1 MSDKLTVLKQYFGY
15 ASFRG
20 GQEEAIDAVLAG
32 RDVLCVMPTGAGKS
46 LCYQVPALLFRGVTL
61 VVSPLISLMK
71 DQVNALTQNGVRA
84 AYLNS
89 SLTAAQYDKAVEN
102 LKRGLYKIV
111 YVAPERLITPAFID
125 ACRTVRVD
133 LLAVD
138 EAHCISQWGQD
149 FRPSYLKISEFV
161 DALGYRPVIAA
172 FTATATAE
180 VKDDIEYSLRLSAPL
195 RVATGFDR
203 PNLRFEVYRPENR
216 FQKLLSIIRRKEGE
230 YGIVYCATRKTVEEV
245 EEKLLKAGIS
255 AAKYHAGLDA
265 EVRRKNQEDFVFDR
279 VSVMVATN
287 AFGMGID
294 KANVSFVI
302 HYNMPQDVEE
312 YYQEA
317 GRAGRDGSPADCI
330 LFYKPQDERTLRF
343 LIDHS
348 EPNPDLTPEQQQLVK
363 ERAHDRLKQMTV
375 YAKMTGCLRHYILR
389 YFGER
394 SPEYCGNC
402 SNCLTRF
409 REVDV
414 TEDAKKILAC
424 VGEMG
429 GSFGASKICEILT
442 GKQYDR
448 ITRWGLENKRSF
460 GALREKTIPEVRLVL
475 EHLLTEEYVETLDEE
490 FPTLALTPRAEA
502 VLSGDERVL
511 MMQEAP
517 KEPKPQKE
525 QRPVSR
531 IAPGARDG
539 ELFAE
544 LKALRRRLADE
555 RGVPAYIVFYDAT
568 LIEMCRRRPQT
579 KWELLAVPGVGE
591 AKLERYGDALLEIL
605 RRYPKEEPPS
615 DAPAPPVTKPPKPQT
630 VVFWRP
636 QPIEKPVV
644 KPPKEREPEPEIA
657 PAAEPIDPPPQKK
670 ARFRIS
676 RERAER
682 EILSEEPLK
691 ISAFAARINDV
702 ARAEGMRTVKSGRIT
717 AWLLR
722 IGLLTRRTRRS
733 KKKKPTEIGEEIGV
747 RSVKKEEYPNGVG
760 TNYYSLE
767 AQRFILRHF
776 CGVDLDAPALPEDV
790 SVSATSVPGEKRP
803 KRELP
808 YPIPAETLET
818 LEKEAVSE
826 TPVGIREFMRNVNRF
841 ARDGALAFVP
851 GIAVLRRM
859 ASFGLLERRLG
870 ETGRRG
876 YYPTES
882 GEEIGLSAT
891 IATARDSNFDMVL
904 YSPKAQ
910 KYVLEHIVFTILP
923 PDAPDGEESEK

>member
-15 ASFRG
+15 TSFRA
-20 GQEEAIDAVLAG
+20 GQDEATDAILQG

-71 DQVNALTQNGVRA
+71 DQVNSLTQNGVRA

-125 ACRTVRVD
+125 ACRTVKVD

-180 VKDDIEYSLRLSAPL
+180 VKDDIEYSLRLTAPL

-230 YGIVYCATRKTVEEV
+230 SGIVYCATRKTVEEV

-317 GRAGRDGSPADCI
+317 GRAGRDGSPADCV
-330 LFYKPQDERTLRF
+330 LFYKPQDVRTLRF

-429 GSFGASKICEILT
+429 GSFGATKICEILT

-460 GALREKTIPEVRLVL
+460 GALRGRSIPEVRLVL
-475 EHLLTEEYVETLDEE
+475 EHLLTEEYVETLDKE

-531 IAPGARDG
+531 VAPGARDG

-615 DAPAPPVTKPPKPQT
+615 DAPATLVTKPSKPQT

-636 QPIEKPVV
+636 QPVEKPVV
-644 KPPKEREPEPEIA
+644 KPPKEREPAPETA
-657 PAAEPIDPPPQKK
+657 PAAEPIDPIRRK
-670 ARFRIS
+670 ATPGLLS
-676 RERAER
+676 REVIEN
-682 EILSEEPLK
+682 EILSDEPITVTEL
-691 ISAFAARINDV
+691 ANRFNAAARTRHLKLTKTKTI
-702 ARAEGMRTVKSGRIT
+702 TGR
-717 AWLLR
+717 LYR
-722 IGLLTRRTRRS
+722 IGAIQTRKTRI
-733 KKKKPTEIGEEIGV
+733 PTEAGRKLGIIYESG
-747 RSVKKEEYPNGVG
+747 N
-760 TNYYSLE
+760 TNPYGRGRVLFAVQ
-767 AQRFILRHF
+767 AQRFIVEFLA
-776 CGVDLDAPALPEDV
+776 GLEPSDPALIVALEEELKARASFDRVPQEISPETFAEIEAKVLSEAPVTLSIFLRRLRPFVYSGTVRRV
-790 SVSATSVPGEKRP
+790 SQSG
-803 KRELP
+803 
-808 YPIPAETLET
+808 
-818 LEKEAVSE
+818 
-826 TPVGIREFMRNVNRF
+826 
-841 ARDGALAFVP
+841 
-851 GIAVLRRM
+851 VLR
-859 ASFGLLERRLG
+859 GLADLGFLEQRYDN
-870 ETGRRG
+870 TGRFHWFV
-876 YYPTES
+876 TEK
-882 GEEIGLSAT
+882 GGEIGLRAESRVYRD
-891 IATARDSNFDMVL
+891 TAYHTVMYPL
-904 YSPKAQ
+904 KAQ
-910 KYVLEHIVFTILP
+910 KTVLERILFTVLP
-923 PDAPDGEESEK
+923 PEAPDGEESEE

>member
-15 ASFRG
+15 TSFRA
-20 GQEEAIDAVLAG
+20 GQDEATDAILQG

-71 DQVNALTQNGVRA
+71 DQVNSLTQNGVRA

-125 ACRTVRVD
+125 ACRTVKVD

-180 VKDDIEYSLRLSAPL
+180 VKDDIEYSLRLTAPL

-216 FQKLLSIIRRKEGE
+216 FQKLLSIVRRKEGE
-230 YGIVYCATRKTVEEV
+230 SGIVYCATRKTVEEV
-245 EEKLLKAGIS
+245 EEKLLEAGIS

-317 GRAGRDGSPADCI
+317 GRAGRDGSPADCV
-330 LFYKPQDERTLRF
+330 LFYKPQDVRTLRF

-429 GSFGASKICEILT
+429 GSFGATKICEILT

-460 GALREKTIPEVRLVL
+460 GALRGRSIPEVRLVL
-475 EHLLTEEYVETLDEE
+475 EHLLTEEYVETFDKE

-591 AKLERYGDALLEIL
+591 AKLERYGDALMEIL

-615 DAPAPPVTKPPKPQT
+615 DAPATLVTKPSKPQT

-636 QPIEKPVV
+636 QPVEKPVV
-644 KPPKEREPEPEIA
+644 KPPKEREPAPETA
-657 PAAEPIDPPPQKK
+657 PAAEPIAPPPQKK
-670 ARFRIS
+670 ARLRIS

-717 AWLLR
+717 AWLVR

-733 KKKKPTEIGEEIGV
+733 KKKIPTEIGEEIGV

-760 TNYYSLE
+760 TNCYSLE

-790 SVSATSVPGEKRP
+790 SVSATSVPGERRP

-876 YYPTES
+876 YYPTEA
-882 GEEIGLSAT
+882 GEEIGLSAS
-891 IATARDSNFDMVL
+891 IVTARDSHFDMVL

-923 PDAPDGEESEK
+923 LEAPDGEESEE

>member
-15 ASFRG
+15 TSFRA
-20 GQEEAIDAVLAG
+20 GQDEATDAILQG

-71 DQVNALTQNGVRA
+71 DQVNSLTQNGVRA

-89 SLTAAQYDKAVEN
+89 SLTTAQYDKAVEN

-125 ACRTVRVD
+125 ACRTVKVD

-180 VKDDIEYSLRLSAPL
+180 VKDDIEYSLRLTAPL

-230 YGIVYCATRKTVEEV
+230 SGIVYCATRKTVEEV

-317 GRAGRDGSPADCI
+317 GRAGRDGSPADCV
-330 LFYKPQDERTLRF
+330 LFYKPQDVRTLRF

-348 EPNPDLTPEQQQLVK
+348 EPNPNLTPEQQQLVK

-429 GSFGASKICEILT
+429 GSFGATKICEILT

-460 GALREKTIPEVRLVL
+460 GALRGRSIPEVRLVL
-475 EHLLTEEYVETLDEE
+475 EHLLTEEYVETLDKE

-531 IAPGARDG
+531 VAPGARDG

-615 DAPAPPVTKPPKPQT
+615 DAPATLVTKPSKPQT

-636 QPIEKPVV
+636 QPVEKPVV
-644 KPPKEREPEPEIA
+644 KPPKEREPAPETA
-657 PAAEPIDPPPQKK
+657 PAAEPIDPIRRK
-670 ARFRIS
+670 ATPGLLS
-676 RERAER
+676 REVIEN
-682 EILSEEPLK
+682 EILSDEPITVTEL
-691 ISAFAARINDV
+691 ANRFNAAARTRHLKLTKTKTI
-702 ARAEGMRTVKSGRIT
+702 TGR
-717 AWLLR
+717 LYR
-722 IGLLTRRTRRS
+722 IGAIQTRKTRI
-733 KKKKPTEIGEEIGV
+733 PTEAGRKLGIIYESG
-747 RSVKKEEYPNGVG
+747 N
-760 TNYYSLE
+760 TNPYGRGRVLFAVQ
-767 AQRFILRHF
+767 AQRFIVEFLA
-776 CGVDLDAPALPEDV
+776 GLEPSDPALIVALEEELKARASFDRVPQEISPETFAEIEAKVLSEAPVTLSIFLRRLRPFVYSGTVRRV
-790 SVSATSVPGEKRP
+790 SQSG
-803 KRELP
+803 
-808 YPIPAETLET
+808 
-818 LEKEAVSE
+818 
-826 TPVGIREFMRNVNRF
+826 
-841 ARDGALAFVP
+841 
-851 GIAVLRRM
+851 VLR
-859 ASFGLLERRLG
+859 GLADLGFLEQRYDN
-870 ETGRRG
+870 TGRFHWFV
-876 YYPTES
+876 TEK
-882 GEEIGLSAT
+882 GGEIGLRAESRVYRD
-891 IATARDSNFDMVL
+891 TAYHTVMYPL
-904 YSPKAQ
+904 KAQ
-910 KYVLEHIVFTILP
+910 KTVLERILFTVLP
-923 PDAPDGEESEK
+923 PEAPDGEESEE

>member
-317 GRAGRDGSPADCI
+317 GRAGRDGSPADCV
-330 LFYKPQDERTLRF
+330 LFYKPQDVRTLRF

-429 GSFGASKICEILT
+429 GSFGASRICEILT
-442 GKQYDR
+442 GKQYGR

-460 GALREKTIPEVRLVL
+460 GALRGRSIPEVRLVL

-630 VVFWRP
+630 VVFWSP
-636 QPIEKPVV
+636 QPVEKPVV
-644 KPPKEREPEPEIA
+644 KPPKEREPAPEIA
-657 PAAEPIDPPPQKK
+657 PAAEPIAPPPQKK
-670 ARFRIS
+670 ARLRIS

-733 KKKKPTEIGEEIGV
+733 KKKIPTEIGEEIGV
-747 RSVKKEEYPNGVG
+747 RSVKKEEYPNDVG

-882 GEEIGLSAT
+882 GEEIGLSAS
-891 IATARDSNFDMVL
+891 IVTARDSYFDMVL

-910 KYVLEHIVFTILP
+910 KYVLEHIVFTLLP
-923 PDAPDGEESEK
+923 PDAPDGEEGEK